1 MTLQG
6 LTTKLDVKAIG
17 RIRKTAP
24 AQTGRNQQDFWKAVL
39 VGVCLL
45 TVLWSGCSHVST
57 KWKVELSLLQLA
69 ASKCQPQTILGS
81 TLRRAVFNF
90 ASFCAVLVFCW
101 SYFSYLHAL
110 RREAWCFSTEAARG
124 NGRDGW
130 MAAFALAF
138 WGDGSC
144 QDLRSSFA
152 WRHLPNLDMEILELC
167 EGDAA
172 KELSFS
178 AARKLCS
185 KTYTVYV
192 FRFLYVFLF
201 SHFSM
206 IFCLFFSVSCSN

>member
-24 AQTGRNQQDFWKAVL
+24 AQTGQSQEDFWKAVL

-90 ASFCAVLVFCW
+90 ESFLSRNGLFVQYLFFVDHTFHT
-101 SYFSYLHAL
+101 LHAL

-124 NGRDGW
+124 NGWDGW
-130 MAAFALAF
+130 MAAFAF
-138 WGDGSC
+138 G
-144 QDLRSSFA
+144 
-152 WRHLPNLDMEILELC
+152 
-167 EGDAA
+167 
-172 KELSFS
+172 
-178 AARKLCS
+178 
-185 KTYTVYV
+185 V
-192 FRFLYVFLF
+192 FG
-201 SHFSM
+201 
-206 IFCLFFSVSCSN
+206 